1 MFDPYKLQLDDLKNR
16 DPKYLETI
24 FSIGNG
30 HFGSRATDPLKPTH
44 DGGTV
49 INGFYESSPIIY
61 GEQAYGYAKNHQ
73 TIINLSDLRSI
84 QIAEGDGQ
92 FFATEQL
99 ISQTLNLKT
108 GIMTTESTLTSPSG
122 HRIRLALQ
130 AILGQHRQQ
139 AAAFRYTL
147 TALNFSGPVRMAKQ
161 LWLDA
166 ADTQSDDPRLA
177 RSVQTLNF
185 THSANENGQQVVVTT
200 DRSQLQAGIKI
211 DAPAKWELTL
221 DESISSSFDV
231 LAAVGPIVDAAAAYP
246 ELALPESFDILAEDA
261 QTYWNKTWSN
271 GNVEITGDDALAQG
285 IHYNLFQLNSS
296 AGRDGLTN
304 IAAKG
309 VSGTGYEGH
318 YFWDTEMYMLPYFT
332 LTNPTIARNL
342 LAYRYHVLPAAKKR
356 ARELGVDHGA
366 LFAWRTINGEEA
378 SAYYPAGTAQYH
390 INGDIAY
397 AIGQYFA
404 ATRDFAF
411 MRDMGFE
418 MLLETAK
425 FWANF
430 GSWFTVHGESHFGF
444 FDVTGPDEYT
454 AIVDNNFYTNKIAQH
469 NLQLVVAVARA
480 FEKAGQAIPLGVTES
495 DLTELARIAKGIYLP
510 VDDALKIHPQD
521 DSFLKKPR
529 WPFATTP
536 KDKYPL
542 LLHFHPLTIY
552 RYQVNK
558 QADTLLADYL
568 FPDSISDSQTQR
580 DYAYYEPVTTHDS
593 SLSRAIFSA
602 VAARLGMADK
612 AYAYFTDTARM
623 DLVDL
628 QGNAA
633 DGLHLANLGGSWL
646 SIITGFAGVKYT
658 GAQLSV
664 TNHLPEQWESLV
676 FIINYHERV
685 LKFTLTHGATTAS
698 LEFGAPTNVVI
709 DGHQTLV
716 S

>member
-1 MFDPYKLQLDDLKNR
+1 
-16 DPKYLETI
+16 
-24 FSIGNG
+24 
-30 HFGSRATDPLKPTH
+30 
-44 DGGTV
+44 
-49 INGFYESSPIIY
+49 
-61 GEQAYGYAKNHQ
+61 
-73 TIINLSDLRSI
+73 
-84 QIAEGDGQ
+84 
-92 FFATEQL
+92 
-99 ISQTLNLKT
+99 
-108 GIMTTESTLTSPSG
+108 
-122 HRIRLALQ
+122 
-130 AILGQHRQQ
+130 
-139 AAAFRYTL
+139 
-147 TALNFSGPVRMAKQ
+147 MAKQ

-166 ADTQSDDPRLA
+166 ADTRSDDPRLA

>member
-44 DGGTV
+44 NGGTV

-73 TIINLSDLRSI
+73 TIINLPDLRSI

-122 HRIRLALQ
+122 HRIRLVLQ

-185 THSANENGQQVVVTT
+185 THSANESGQQVVVTT

-211 DAPAKWELTL
+211 DVPAKWELTL
-221 DESISSSFDV
+221 DESISNSFDV

-261 QTYWNKTWSN
+261 QTYWNKTWAN

-404 ATRDFAF
+404 ATGDFAF

-418 MLLETAK
+418 ILLETAK

-664 TNHLPEQWESLV
+664 TNHLPEQWESLA
-676 FIINYHERV
+676 FIINYQGRV
-685 LKFTLTHGATTAS
+685 LKFTLTHGTTIAS
-698 LEFGAPTNVVI
+698 LEFGEPIDVVI
-709 DGHQTLV
+709 DGHSALV